1 MHALSEEHAR
11 RAVELRNDD
20 ALGPVDDERTTFGHI
35 GNRTEIDILHDHAEI
50 FVLVIGTI

>member
-20 ALGPVDDERTTFGHI
+20 ALGTVDDERTTFGHI